1 MPKRLR
7 DGLVKSLTAPS
18 KGNKITYD
26 NTVQGFGIRVTA
38 TGAKSFILNYWI
50 KGRERR
56 YTIGTF
62 PDWRVSAAREQA
74 RRLRASV
81 DLGDD
86 PLAKE
91 QSDRKAPTV
100 AELCERYIDE
110 HLPKKR
116 PRSQQEDRDLI
127 RTRIL
132 PALGGHKVA
141 DVSYDDV
148 SALHRKITKEKRP
161 VRANRTVALLSKLFS
176 LASTKWKLRPDNP
189 AKGIDRNPEQPR
201 ERYLTPDELAR
212 LSDALDKHPN
222 ESAANA
228 IRFLL
233 LTGARRNEVLTATWE
248 QFNLSVGTWTKPASN
263 TKQKKSHHVPLS
275 LPAIELLRQLRRG
288 TNSDIVFAVGK
299 DGLRFH
305 WAAIRKVAR
314 LSDVR
319 LHDLRHSFASI
330 LASGG
335 ASLPEIG
342 KLLGHSN
349 TATTARY
356 AHLQIDPL
364 RELANRVGAAVSGKG
379 KSLH

>member
-1 MPKRLR
+1 MLKHLT
-7 DGLVKSLTAPS
+7 DGLVRNLPSPS
-18 KGNKITYD
+18 KGNRITYD
-26 NTVQGFGIRVTA
+26 DKVQGFGIRVTA
-38 TGAKSFILNYWI
+38 TGTKSFILNYWI

-62 PDWRVSAAREQA
+62 PDWKVSAARDQA
-74 RRLRASV
+74 RKLRAAV

-91 QSDRKAPTV
+91 QSDRQAPTV

-110 HLPKKR
+110 HLGKKR

-132 PALGGHKVA
+132 PALGGKKVA
-141 DVSYDDV
+141 DVSYTDV
-148 SALHRKITKEKRP
+148 DALHRKITKDKRP

-176 LASTKWKLRPDNP
+176 LASTKWHLRADNP
-189 AKGIDRNPEQPR
+189 CRGIERNREQPR
-201 ERYLTPDELAR
+201 ERYLTPDELVR
-212 LSDALDKHPN
+212 LSDALDTHIN
-222 ESAANA
+222 QNAANA
-228 IRFLL
+228 VRFLL
-233 LTGARRNEVLTATWE
+233 LTGARRNEVLAATWD
-248 QFNLSVGTWTKPASN
+248 QFDLNLGTWTKPASN
-263 TKQKKSHHVPLS
+263 TKQKRKHHVPLS
-275 LPAIELLRQLRRG
+275 LPAIELLKQLRRG
-288 TNSDIVFAVGK
+288 TNGDIVFAVGK

-305 WAAIRKVAR
+305 WAAIRKTAR

-349 TATTARY
+349 IGTTARY
-356 AHLQIDPL
+356 AHLAVDPL
-364 RELANRVGAAVSGKG
+364 RELANRVGAAVTGKG
-379 KSLH
+379 KAMH